1 MELSMAK
8 DTPTE
13 NLLEEEGRI
22 TSEPQT
28 KNVKAEER
36 RVVSEIKNEKDW
48 KSAHT
53 FLKS

>member
-8 DTPTE
+8 NTPTE
-13 NLLEEEGRI
+13 NLLEQEGRI
-22 TSEPQT
+22 KSEPQT
-28 KNVKAEER
+28 KNVRAEER
-36 RVVSEIKNEKDW
+36 RVIAEIKNEKDW

>member
-22 TSEPQT
+22 KSEPQT

-36 RVVSEIKNEKDW
+36 RVHLQKEAEE
-48 KSAHT
+48 
-53 FLKS
+53 

>member
-1 MELSMAK
+1 MAN
-8 DTPTE
+8 TGRM

-22 TSEPQT
+22 KSEPQT